1 MVNNQWIEIQE
12 QPEYVPSGAQPRRG
26 MVLIEGDQVNK
37 HLPGERITANVIPVV
52 RSEVRNRKKTPMFDV
67 IYHLISSEH
76 ESTPFTEI
84 SIEEEDSERILE
96 ISKRE
101 DLMSLIQRSIAPSIF
116 ATGILGHVKRSLALQ
131 LLSLIHI

>member
-1 MVNNQWIEIQE
+1 
-12 QPEYVPSGAQPRRG
+12 

-84 SIEEEDSERILE
+84 SFEEEDSERILE

-101 DLMSLIQRSIAPSIF
+101 DLMPLDSAFYCTIYFCYRYTRPCE
-116 ATGILGHVKRSLALQ
+116 T
-131 LLSLIHI
+131 LLSVATFWRCVKEAE

>member
-1 MVNNQWIEIQE
+1 
-12 QPEYVPSGAQPRRG
+12 
-26 MVLIEGDQVNK
+26 
-37 HLPGERITANVIPVV
+37 
-52 RSEVRNRKKTPMFDV
+52 MFDV

-101 DLMSLIQRSIAPSIF
+101 DLMSLIQVLLHHLF
-116 ATGILGHVKRSLALQ
+116 SLPAY
-131 LLSLIHI
+131 